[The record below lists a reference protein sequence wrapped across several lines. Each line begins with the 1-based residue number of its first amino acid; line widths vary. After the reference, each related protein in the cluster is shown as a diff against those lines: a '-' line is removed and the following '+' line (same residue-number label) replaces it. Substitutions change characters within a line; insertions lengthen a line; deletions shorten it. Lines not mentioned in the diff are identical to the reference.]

1 MIHAKAAISN
11 GAGGFSIEE
20 IEVHSPTGHEVLVE
34 IKASGVCHTDWDSL
48 NWGRPVVIGHE
59 GAGIVREVG
68 ERATRV
74 APGDEVVLNWA
85 VPCGS
90 CFQCLHGKRNI
101 CENRNQVTA
110 PNYMQGHSVLER
122 TMFKGKGIER
132 SFNIGTMST
141 HAVVLEEAL
150 VKKNPGIPFRSA
162 CIIGCGVMTGYGSA
176 VNVAKVTPGS
186 STVVLGA
193 GGVGLNAIQGC
204 RVSGADKII
213 AIDVNPQRLEFAK
226 RFGATHTILADRNDT
241 GLLNAAR
248 EVKTLCGGRGADFAF
263 ECTAVP
269 ALGAAPLAMVRNA
282 GTACQVSGIEQEIA
296 IDMRLFEWDK
306 IYVNPL
312 YGGCDPYYDIPK
324 IMNLYDKGALLLDEM
339 ITRTY
344 RLEELEHA
352 FHDMHTGKNAKGVIL
367 FD

>member
-1 MIHAKAAISN
+1 
-11 GAGGFSIEE
+11 
-20 IEVHSPTGHEVLVE
+20 
-34 IKASGVCHTDWDSL
+34 
-48 NWGRPVVIGHE
+48 
-59 GAGIVREVG
+59 
-68 ERATRV
+68 
-74 APGDEVVLNWA
+74 
-85 VPCGS
+85 
-90 CFQCLHGKRNI
+90 
-101 CENRNQVTA
+101 
-110 PNYMQGHSVLER
+110 
-122 TMFKGKGIER
+122 
-132 SFNIGTMST
+132 
-141 HAVVLEEAL
+141 
-150 VKKNPGIPFRSA
+150 
-162 CIIGCGVMTGYGSA
+162 
-176 VNVAKVTPGS
+176 
-186 STVVLGA
+186 VLGV
-193 GGVGLNAIQGC
+193 GGVGLNTIQGC

-226 RFGATHTILADRNDT
+226 IFGATHTILADRSDT

-269 ALGAAPLAMVRNA
+269 ALGAAPLAMIRNA
-282 GTACQVSGIEQEIA
+282 GTACQVSGIEQDLT

-344 RLEELEHA
+344 RLEELEQA
-352 FHDMHTGKNAKGVIL
+352 FHDMHTGKNAKGVIV